1 MWKTLG
7 GFWANLRPFGNIL
20 PSKNAQVHCGAV
32 GLSFFRKPYLIAQ
45 FGPLFPISLAKNGY
59 GACCRAYFQRRE
71 SGSDLVN
78 ANFVKSVSGKNPRF
92 ALELA
97 LAFNRDQ

>member
-32 GLSFFRKPYLIAQ
+32 GQSFFRKPQVIKDQ
-45 FGPLFPISLAKNGY
+45 
-59 GACCRAYFQRRE
+59 AYI
-71 SGSDLVN
+71 D
-78 ANFVKSVSGKNPRF
+78 
-92 ALELA
+92 
-97 LAFNRDQ
+97 

>member
-1 MWKTLG
+1 M
-7 GFWANLRPFGNIL
+7 RPL
-20 PSKNAQVHCGAV
+20 SRLAAHGAPEAI
-32 GLSFFRKPYLIAQ
+32 FRGALYLIAQ

-59 GACCRAYFQRRE
+59 GACCRSYFQRRE